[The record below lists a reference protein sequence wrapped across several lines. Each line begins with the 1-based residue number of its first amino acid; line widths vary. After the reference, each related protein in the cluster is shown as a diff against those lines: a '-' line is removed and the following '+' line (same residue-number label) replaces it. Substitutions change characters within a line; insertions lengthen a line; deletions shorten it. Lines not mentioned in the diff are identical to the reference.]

1 MKKSVAVLG
10 LGRFGLALVEELS
23 KMDIEII
30 AIDLDGEN
38 VIKAGEFVDNAFIC
52 DSTNASALKELGINK
67 VDHAVVSFGANF
79 QSSLITTI
87 TLKEMNIP
95 KITVRIDEDKYERV
109 MRLIGATDIIIPQQ
123 MAGVRLANRIASD
136 TFADYYNLSKDYVI
150 VDIKVGNLVEPK
162 TLKEI
167 DSRNRF
173 GVNVVLIKRDNRVF
187 PPTGDDSV
195 LPDDDIYI
203 FGKKDKVT
211 KFEDFIN
218 RPRKT
223 ND

>member
-10 LGRFGLALVEELS
+10 LGQFGLALVEELS
-23 KMDIEII
+23 KMDVEII
-30 AIDLDGEN
+30 AVDLDGEN
-38 VIKAGEFVDNAFIC
+38 VAKAGEFVNSAFIC
-52 DSTNASALKELGINK
+52 DSTNASALKELGINN
-67 VDHAVVSFGANF
+67 VDHAVVSFGTNF
-79 QSSLITTI
+79 QASLITTI

-123 MAGVRLANRIASD
+123 MAGVRLANKIASD

-150 VDIKVGNLVEPK
+150 VDIKVNENAEPR

-173 GVNVVLIKRDNRVF
+173 GVNLVLINRDNRVF
-187 PPTGDDSV
+187 PPTGNDSV
-195 LPDDDIYI
+195 LPNDDIYI
-203 FGKKDKVT
+203 FGKKEKVT

-218 RPRKT
+218 K
-223 ND
+223 